1 MTQRLT
7 IFTGLTLWLAPAL
20 ALAQSNNQG
29 TFGFFA
35 AVTAAPFLLL
45 AVTCFA
51 KILIVL
57 LLLRAGLSA
66 QGVPP
71 GSLLSALALALTALV
86 MAPVITEI
94 AATKEAA
101 QATSLAAEGKPLEAL
116 NEAKIALQPLLR
128 FMTAHTQPKDTDLM
142 RELGATLNS
151 TQEPWLQA
159 IPAFMLSEL
168 RDAFRLGILVLLPF
182 LALDLVLGM
191 ILFGL
196 GVYQIEAKTVALPLK
211 LLLLLSTDG
220 LALIVRSLLLTYT
233 PGGP

>member
-1 MTQRLT
+1 VKL
-7 IFTGLTLWLAPAL
+7 IFVAL
-20 ALAQSNNQG
+20 ALLPAVAIAQSSTEG

-86 MAPVITEI
+86 MSPVVTEI
-94 AATKEAA
+94 ASKKEVA
-101 QATSLAAEGKPLEAL
+101 QATSLASEGKALEAL
-116 NEAKIALQPLLR
+116 KEAKVALDPLLR
-128 FMTAHTQPKDTDLM
+128 FMTAHTQTKDTALM
-142 RELGATLNS
+142 SELATKLGSN
-151 TQEPWLQA
+151 QEPWLQA

-168 RDAFRLGILVLLPF
+168 RDAFRLGVLVLLPF
-182 LALDLVLGM
+182 LALDLILGM

-211 LLLLLSTDG
+211 LLLLLSTNG
-220 LALIVRSLLLTYT
+220 LALIVKSLLLTYSQGS
-233 PGGP
+233 P

>member
-1 MTQRLT
+1 MRL
-7 IFTGLTLWLAPAL
+7 FVVLNLMFAPAL
-20 ALAQSNNQG
+20 ALAQSSNQG

-86 MAPVITEI
+86 MAPIITEI
-94 AATKEAA
+94 ASTKEAA
-101 QATSLAAEGKPLEAL
+101 QATSLAAEGKPFEAL
-116 NEAKIALQPLLR
+116 SQAKIALQPLLR
-128 FMTAHTQPKDTDLM
+128 FMIAHTQPKDADLM
-142 RELGATLNS
+142 RELGVKLNS
-151 TQEPWLQA
+151 TQETWLQA

-196 GVYQIEAKTVALPLK
+196 GIHQIEVKAVALPLK
-211 LLLLLSTDG
+211 LLLLLSTNG
-220 LALIVRSLLLTYT
+220 LALIVRSLLLTYA
-233 PGGP
+233 PGGS